1 MLNKERK
8 DKLFDMLIN
17 FGFNKIE
24 NDNYIIFKQF
34 INNKEEVFVYPKTEL
49 SINHYASTRHHLDWN
64 GWIDK
69 KNFNKM
75 FDL

>member
-49 SINHYASTRHHLDWN
+49 SIK
-64 GWIDK
+64 II
-69 KNFNKM
+69 
-75 FDL
+75 